1 MQEHLKPFFL
11 LVIIILAIDLL
22 WINYIVGDM
31 WKKNVET
38 VQKSPMEIRK
48 QYALLSYVLIIFGI
62 YYFVQMNM
70 TKDAYVK
77 DSLVKGFIYGFILYG
92 VFDFTNL
99 AIFKEFD
106 LKTAII
112 DMVWGGLLT
121 SSALLITN
129 AIVYAQ

>member
-1 MQEHLKPFFL
+1 MQEPLKPFFL
-11 LVIIILAIDLL
+11 LAIIVLVIDLL

-70 TKDAYVK
+70 TKETYVK
-77 DSLVKGFIYGFILYG
+77 DSLIKGFIYGFILYG

-106 LKTAII
+106 LKSAMI
-112 DMVWGGLLT
+112 DMAWGGLLT
-121 SSALLITN
+121 ASALLITN
-129 AIVYAQ
+129 KIMYAQ

>member
-11 LVIIILAIDLL
+11 LAIIVLVIDLL

-70 TKDAYVK
+70 TKETYVK
-77 DSLVKGFIYGFILYG
+77 DSLIKGFIYGFILYG

-106 LKTAII
+106 LKTAMI
-112 DMVWGGLLT
+112 DMVWGGVLT
-121 SSALLITN
+121 ASALLITN
-129 AIVYAQ
+129 KIVYFS

>member
-11 LVIIILAIDLL
+11 LAIIVLVIDLL

-70 TKDAYVK
+70 TKETYVR
-77 DSLVKGFIYGFILYG
+77 DSLIKGFIYGFILYG

-106 LKTAII
+106 LKTAMI
-112 DMVWGGLLT
+112 DMAWGGALT
-121 SSALLITN
+121 ASALLITN
-129 AIVYAQ
+129 KIMYAQ

>member
-1 MQEHLKPFFL
+1 MQEHLKPFFIL
-11 LVIIILAIDLL
+11 AIIILVIDLI

-62 YYFVQMNM
+62 YYFVQMNT
-70 TKDAYVK
+70 TKETYVK

-106 LKTAII
+106 LKTAMI
-112 DMVWGGLLT
+112 DMVWGGALT
-121 SSALLITN
+121 ASALLITN
-129 AIVYAQ
+129 SIVYSS

>member
-11 LVIIILAIDLL
+11 LAIIILVIDLL

-62 YYFVQMNM
+62 YYFVQMNT
-70 TKDAYVK
+70 TKETYIK

-106 LKTAII
+106 LKTAMI
-112 DMVWGGLLT
+112 DMVWGGVLT
-121 SSALLITN
+121 ASALLITN
-129 AIVYAQ
+129 KILYSL

>member
-1 MQEHLKPFFL
+1 MQEHLKPFFIL
-11 LVIIILAIDLL
+11 AIIILVIDLL

-48 QYALLSYVLIIFGI
+48 PYALLSYVLIIFGI

-70 TKDAYVK
+70 TKETYIK
-77 DSLVKGFIYGFILYG
+77 DSLLKGFIYGFILYG

-106 LKTAII
+106 LKTAMI
-112 DMVWGGLLT
+112 DMAWGGALT
-121 SSALLITN
+121 ASALLITN
-129 AIVYAQ
+129 KIVYSS

>member
-11 LVIIILAIDLL
+11 LAIIILVIDLL

-38 VQKSPMEIRK
+38 VQKSPMEVRK
-48 QYALLSYVLIIFGI
+48 PYALLSYVLIIFGI
-62 YYFVQMNM
+62 YYFIQMNM
-70 TKDAYVK
+70 TKDTYVK

-106 LKTAII
+106 LKSAMI
-112 DMVWGGLLT
+112 DMAWGGLLT
-121 SSALLITN
+121 ASALLITN
-129 AIVYAQ
+129 KIMYAQ